1 MIEARGPTMIRTKTT
16 GDAMTGT
23 RIKQAR
29 QRAGMR
35 LVDLSTA
42 TGVSTSLLSRIET
55 GRRRPHKE
63 LLESIAIALDL
74 EETQLTGRP
83 EAPVAAPAENHWPVV
98 MPNVASDV
106 HQQVI
111 TVADIALSTAMRETL
126 ETIDSSSASE
136 RYRACK
142 NLAALASRPL
152 ETIFKVS
159 LEDDDPAVREA
170 ASQLLATL
178 SQSYCAV

>member
-1 MIEARGPTMIRTKTT
+1 MTYAATRCDE
-16 GDAMTGT
+16 MTGT
-23 RIKQAR
+23 RIRQAR
-29 QRAGMR
+29 LGTGMR

-55 GRRRPHKE
+55 GRRRPRPD
-63 LLESIAIALDL
+63 LLERLASALHVGQDEL
-74 EETQLTGRP
+74 SGRTDRHPAATAET
-83 EAPVAAPAENHWPVV
+83 HWPTL
-98 MPNVASDV
+98 MPKVASDV

-111 TVADIALSTAMRETL
+111 TVADIALTTAMRETL
-126 ETIDSSSASE
+126 ESIDSSSASE
-136 RYRACK
+136 RFRACK

-159 LEDDDPAVREA
+159 HEDADPVVRQA

-178 SQSYCAV
+178 SQSYCEI